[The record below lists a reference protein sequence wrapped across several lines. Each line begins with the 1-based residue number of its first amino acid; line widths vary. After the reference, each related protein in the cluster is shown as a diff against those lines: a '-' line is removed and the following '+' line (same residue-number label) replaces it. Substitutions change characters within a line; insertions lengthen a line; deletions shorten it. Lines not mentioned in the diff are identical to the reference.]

1 MTDPLNLDDLRALLK
16 AADYQGPLVV
26 YENWPGKPAGRISSD
41 GGKTW
46 YTAYSPAWTGAGA
59 SLIVAAVNALPQLLD
74 KIKYMHA
81 ALTMENE
88 GRKRLEAEV
97 ERLRGL
103 LQEVLMD
110 KTVGMTLG
118 EAADLDARIA
128 AACGEVKP

>member
-1 MTDPLNLDDLRALLK
+1 MTDPLNLDDLRANLQGATPRPWSEEYIWSLLRYGRK
-16 AADYQGPLVV
+16 HDLFDDSPEGTNEPEECDAA
-26 YENWPGKPAGRISSD
+26 I
-41 GGKTW
+41 
-46 YTAYSPAWTGAGA
+46 
-59 SLIVAAVNALPQLLD
+59 IVAAVNALPQLLD